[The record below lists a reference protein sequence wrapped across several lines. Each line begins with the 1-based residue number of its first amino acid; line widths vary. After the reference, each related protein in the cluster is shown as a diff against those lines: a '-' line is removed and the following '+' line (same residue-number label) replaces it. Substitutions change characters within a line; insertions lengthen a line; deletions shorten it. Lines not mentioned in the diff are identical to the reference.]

1 MGEYIGNIS
10 DGFMVTVF
18 GDKVGGTIGG
28 TNKWLLRQ
36 SFVSLEGVKEQIV
49 QIMKENPSVT
59 IRQLSLSLDM
69 NKSAMQRHIDALKK
83 NGYIEREGIT
93 RGKWIVKLNRTE

>member
-1 MGEYIGNIS
+1 MGEY
-10 DGFMVTVF
+10 
-18 GDKVGGTIGG
+18 
-28 TNKWLLRQ
+28 
-36 SFVSLEGVKEQIV
+36 
-49 QIMKENPSVT
+49 PSVT